1 MFRWLKCPST
11 VCVVFVLI
19 WETVRKILSISSG
32 WPMIC
37 CLFSRWYNVC
47 FSFVLSWSKSSPPLS
62 QNKLEA
68 IMRYSVCTPPP
79 HARIS
84 LPLTKHFPSPS
95 LTQTHTQLLI
105 RVLYYA
111 WKQIALRPTSFII
124 HQIWTHFFSR
134 FLATVDRSDCRG
146 EYFQPL
152 NTD

>member
-1 MFRWLKCPST
+1 MIEMSQYS
-11 VCVVFVLI
+11 VCCSCANLGNC
-19 WETVRKILSISSG
+19 VRKILSISSG

-68 IMRYSVCTPPP
+68 IMCYNVCAHTRT

-111 WKQIALRPTSFII
+111 WKQAALRPTSFVI
-124 HQIWTHFFSR
+124 HQIWTHFFSH
-134 FLATVDRSDCRG
+134 FLATVDNLIVEENIFSH
-146 EYFQPL
+146 
-152 NTD
+152 